1 MKTVFELGS
10 VFALLLGVKWLA
22 DACGLPGAGSLTM
35 WCGIALATCFM
46 RRRGSRWQDFGLA
59 WPDRARAW
67 LSTLGW
73 ALLAVVTILLAMGL
87 IIEPLTTALGLHT
100 PASAADR
107 FMPLM
112 GHPGRLLAY
121 LLVVVWFG
129 AALGEELL
137 MRGYVL
143 NRLADLFGRGKPG
156 WSAAVV
162 VQALTFGALHAYQ
175 GLHGI
180 IATGVIGF
188 VFALVYLA
196 CGRRL
201 LPLVIAH
208 GTINTAILVVL
219 YLNNGVIE

>member
-1 MKTVFELGS
+1 M
-10 VFALLLGVKWLA
+10 LGVKWLA
-22 DACGLPGAGSLTM
+22 DALDLLGAGSVAM
-35 WCGIALATCFM
+35 WCGIMLATLFM
-46 RRRGSRWQDFGLA
+46 KRRGSRWQDFGLV

-73 ALLAVVTILLAMGL
+73 ALLAVVTILLAMAL
-87 IIEPLTTALGLHT
+87 IIEPLTSTLGLHT
-100 PASAADR
+100 PTSAADR

-112 GHPGRLLAY
+112 GHPDRLLAY

-137 MRGYVL
+137 MRGFVL
-143 NRLADLFGRGKPG
+143 NRLADLFGRGKRG

-162 VQALTFGALHAYQ
+162 AQAMIFGALHAYQ

-180 IATGVIGF
+180 IATGIIGF

-208 GTINTAILVVL
+208 GTINSVILLAL